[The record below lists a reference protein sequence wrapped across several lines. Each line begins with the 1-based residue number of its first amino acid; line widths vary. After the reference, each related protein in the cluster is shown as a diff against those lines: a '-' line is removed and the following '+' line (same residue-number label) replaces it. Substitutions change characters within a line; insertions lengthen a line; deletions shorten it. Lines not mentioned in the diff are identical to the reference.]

1 MLNRLPRLLTLVLL
15 MGCASEPAQTP
26 APAPQSGSA
35 PPPPASAALAAPAAP
50 ASGEAAHPPLPNVR
64 HLDDGIVSGGVPG
77 GDAGFDALKA
87 MGIRTIIT
95 VDGAPPDV
103 ARAEARGM
111 RYVHIPITYAQVSPE
126 QTLELARAVRDLP
139 GPVYIHCHHGKH
151 RSPAAAAAA
160 AIALGRL
167 TGVQGVAFLKKA
179 GTAPSYEGL
188 YACVSEGQPAA
199 PGAIDGAPADF
210 PPVRQ
215 PTGLVASMV
224 DVDEAFDHVDA
235 IRAAGWAVPVD
246 HPDLVPAAEAGRL
259 ADDLR
264 LGAED
269 PRAARSPDLVAAL
282 RAAAEEAAA
291 LEGAIVA
298 GAPAADLA
306 KRFAAVKRSCTECH
320 TKWRNKR

>member
-1 MLNRLPRLLTLVLL
+1 MPSRPSPLLALALLV
-15 MGCASEPAQTP
+15 GCAAEPTP
-26 APAPQSGSA
+26 APAP
-35 PPPPASAALAAPAAP
+35 PAAQAGATPAAP
-50 ASGEAAHPPLPNVR
+50 ASASTGHEPLPNVR
-64 HLDDGIVSGGVPG
+64 RLDAGIVSGGVPD

-111 RYVHIPITYAQVSPE
+111 RYVHIPITYAEVSPA

-167 TGVQGVAFLKKA
+167 TGAQGVAFLEDA

-188 YACVSEGQPAA
+188 YACVAA
-199 PGAIDGAPADF
+199 GEPSAAAAIDGAPGDF
-210 PPVRQ
+210 PAVRQ

-224 DVDEAFDHVDA
+224 DLDEAFDHVDA
-235 IRAAGWAVPVD
+235 IRAAGWTVPRD

-269 PRAARSPDLVAAL
+269 PRAAARGADLVTGL
-282 RAAAEEAAA
+282 RAAADEAAA
-291 LEGAIVA
+291 LEEAIVA
-298 GAPAADLA
+298 GAPAADLS

-320 TKWRNKR
+320 ARWRNKRM